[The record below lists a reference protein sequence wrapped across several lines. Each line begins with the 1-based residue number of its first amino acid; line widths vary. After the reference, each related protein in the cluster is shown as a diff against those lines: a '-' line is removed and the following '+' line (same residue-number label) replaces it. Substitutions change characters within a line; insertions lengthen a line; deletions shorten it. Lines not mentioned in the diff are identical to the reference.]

1 MSKYRPFDFV
11 KIKTDETNTVWE
23 IAMPIAIVTF
33 DVKLETRK
41 EKKGYILNRSNPDG
55 TMQTKIMS
63 EDNLERIEE

>member
-1 MSKYRPFDFV
+1 MSKYRPFDLV

-41 EKKGYILNRSNPDG
+41 EKKGYILNKSNPDG
-55 TMQTKIMS
+55 TIQTKIMS